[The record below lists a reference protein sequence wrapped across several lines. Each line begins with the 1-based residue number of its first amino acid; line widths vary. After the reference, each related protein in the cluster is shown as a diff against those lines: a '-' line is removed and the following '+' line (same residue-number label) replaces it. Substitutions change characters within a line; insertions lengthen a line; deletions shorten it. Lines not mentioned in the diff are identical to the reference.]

1 VSERDARPQPGA
13 ASEYAVALEREARA
27 EPGAASEYA
36 VASEG
41 DARARLFVALLL
53 DADVCAALAAWAQA
67 SLGGEPGSGG
77 GRLPGSGGGRLPG
90 SGGGRLP
97 GSGRV
102 RLLDAEALHLTLCF
116 LGSVPLSATDAIG
129 GALDDVVA
137 ASVGDPPV
145 LSPAEVRWLPPRR
158 PRVCALALHDHGER
172 AGALQAA
179 VSERLRAGGWYT
191 PERRR
196 WLPHVTVARV
206 ARGERAGRVEGPGRS
221 ERAGQAEGPGRS
233 ERAGQAEGPG
243 RSERGDRVSGSAPP
257 RLGPFPA
264 TAVALMRSWPGS
276 RYEPLVR
283 VAL

>member
-1 VSERDARPQPGA
+1 M
-13 ASEYAVALEREARA
+13 
-27 EPGAASEYA
+27 
-36 VASEG
+36 
-41 DARARLFVALLL
+41 
-53 DADVCAALAAWAQA
+53 
-67 SLGGEPGSGG
+67 
-77 GRLPGSGGGRLPG
+77 
-90 SGGGRLP
+90 P

-233 ERAGQAEGPG
+233 ER
-243 RSERGDRVSGSAPP
+243 GDRVSGSAPP